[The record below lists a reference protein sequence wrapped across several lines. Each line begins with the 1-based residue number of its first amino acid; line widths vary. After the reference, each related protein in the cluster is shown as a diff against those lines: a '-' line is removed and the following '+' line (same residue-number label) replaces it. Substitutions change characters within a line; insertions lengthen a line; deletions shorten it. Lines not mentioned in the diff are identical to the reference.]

1 MFIRCQFRT
10 TTLFKSCFWA
20 LGPALGAWDL
30 VAEQDGRGSCL
41 LGAPKQVTEGQSSEG
56 WWQIL
61 SRSAMLSS
69 KAVGSLGRLRQAW
82 VWGFL

>member
-10 TTLFKSCFWA
+10 TTLFKSRFWA

-41 LGAPKQVTEGQSSEG
+41 LRAPKQVTKGQSSEE
-56 WWQIL
+56 WW
-61 SRSAMLSS
+61 
-69 KAVGSLGRLRQAW
+69 
-82 VWGFL
+82 